1 MSSHRNNVCTSAPTA
16 TPSDENGRADC
27 VWRAQLQQ
35 NKENAAYETRPK
47 TIPGGLRQA
56 RSQVIKLMK
65 GASEEKAAFAGRRK
79 PLGQVSTNGNKLL
92 QSKAASKAELQEIQ
106 SKLTEM
112 C

>member
-1 MSSHRNNVCTSAPTA
+1 MSSHRNNVCTSASTA
-16 TPSDENGRADC
+16 PPSADG
-27 VWRAQLQQ
+27 VWRDELQWD
-35 NKENAAYETRPK
+35 KENAAYDSRPK

-79 PLGQVSTNGNKLL
+79 PLGQVSTNGSKLL
-92 QSKAASKAELQEIQ
+92 QSKAASKAELQKIQ
-106 SKLTEM
+106 SKLTEV